1 MFNGRS
7 NTTSPSDF
15 RTSVRLRRAL
25 AGFVSAVI
33 VLGTFTLPTTDGGAS
48 TTSIPAPKLQVAS
61 PASASSSP
69 QQASIAVKWAVLAGK
84 GIKSVT
90 AWASTSPISSKSA
103 PGGSAQCQGSAG
115 SGGCNITSGLTSGV
129 QYFIGARATGTPV
142 KSGEPAP
149 FGASASE
156 GPITAY
162 SAALPQVTLTA
173 TQGSIGQT
181 VALTALDNGSGPI
194 SSFPQGV
201 AVSPNSWGEKCS
213 SSGTAKWTCTNLVPQ
228 ISYRFQIS
236 ATNAEGTST
245 GATSSQVL
253 PDPGRPML
261 GTPTAITSGS
271 STATISVPFTS
282 TASSGSFSM
291 LTNPPLATL
300 PSCGGSASQGVFSG
314 SCSVSGAASHTQ
326 YQLVVEQTNAS
337 PQLLSS
343 VGSVTTP
350 TSGLAIQ
357 PASSSVSNGV
367 ESIAFGWTDPA
378 QVAGTTSYTCSGVTK
393 DPNAPSVVP
402 QSVTPTSSSGNHC
415 TLTGLRPLDGYQLS
429 VTSSSGVTA
438 TALLDGSPAS
448 VTAASDVTG
457 GKTTVAYAFG
467 TYGIYAPGTQGASIS
482 INEGSAVVGATTSSC
497 GAASGQQVATT
508 PSSSLN
514 PLTVQVTPVECQS
527 GFPIITGLPTSTVVP
542 GVDVLSRSSVQAGP
556 VSYGPGGDKITLSWN
571 LPASGPV
578 PTESASDGVAGS
590 CPSPS
595 INGNQASVTC
605 INLTPGHGYT
615 FTLTSTSG
623 SNTSTSSL
631 GGVTPFTYPSPPTN
645 VTATVLMSDAG
656 STTNGQVQLSWTAG
670 DNGGSPLTGYVVE
683 LKDLNASAS
692 TAGGC
697 QAAGGSATSTT
708 CTGLTKGHHY
718 QFSVQSSNAPGV
730 FSLSPGLSPSTVVY
744 GAPAVPSSLK
754 VATNDPSNSGKV
766 TLAWAN
772 PTDVGSAP
780 GGITGYTI
788 TYGSGA
794 AVTTLSLSAAQVSTQ
809 CTTLVGD
816 HCYTFT
822 PNVSQAPTWTISVS
836 NGFASPSVSL
846 TPPGAPTVS
855 AVVGKTVVA
864 SSIGVQWTAEPAA
877 TNYQAFAWADGTS
890 FNSAGPPCSSASTSC
905 AITGL
910 VPGTSYHVAVEAS
923 QGGTFTSADSVTWGF
938 LPSTVIPITTPN
950 APANLNVNVDSGN
963 GTSTMTATW
972 NGDTVASAGGSSSW
986 EYTCSLQYATTTV
999 GSATSSANQ
1008 TNCSFVANPAPVP
1021 SPSCSTGIYLG
1032 CQYTLSV
1039 KTTNDLAAGD
1049 GFTSAASSSA
1059 PTPFPASPVM
1069 EGAPTV
1075 TAISGGIQVNYDVND
1090 RLGKINDFPIY
1101 AVPFSSLSGTTA
1113 QKCADPTSW
1122 GDSAPQQCGAQYFEG
1137 SAPGVVGPSENQNST
1152 VLSSNLQFNSTY
1164 VVTVRAV
1171 NNLGASNWTSYSDP
1185 ITFASGPTGG
1195 TISLQNT
1202 GSGTQL
1208 QVTIASSGEG
1218 DTQLNLWGVDPSH
1231 LEISVNLNGS
1241 QTFTCTAQSV
1251 SYKLQGLQSTGGP
1264 IEPFCEIPNL
1274 TANQLDS
1281 VAVTAS
1287 DGVGNSLNYPTIP
1300 WFMAGPI
1307 GAPTIN
1313 SETMG
1318 SGSTISVN
1326 FNPATLAPGD
1336 QIGSYQVEAED
1347 AVGDGALISSP
1358 CPTTPANGTITCSV
1372 GGAVPGLT
1380 YAVWVVA
1387 TDAYGATSPPQLAS
1401 QGICSNS
1408 AEANTCEMFTMGT
1421 PAPATNIVATT
1432 VNGALQV
1439 SWIPG
1444 LVNGFPITRSVVKV
1458 LGVGTTCASTT
1469 GTPSCVF
1476 SQNAVGANPTV
1487 QVTEYASILNPV
1499 TNTTTEYPSISAP
1512 AALSWTPPP
1521 LQPGAPTGLTLDP
1534 IQTGSSL
1541 LTKSGNGFVVWWNAP
1556 TVNASSVS
1564 FYRVSASLPG
1574 SHSAVAAC
1582 SPTNAPV
1589 GGHYFC
1595 VLSHLTI
1602 AQYTVQVVAV
1612 DAFGDQSA
1620 QEQETLLDDPSMPW
1634 RPTAVTGFADPSGGV
1649 TVTFKTQDPNFA
1661 EFSFLTNAASTSSSA
1676 PTFQCKFAG
1685 TTTWV
1690 SASANTCHSSTAA
1703 GTVTLQASRTVGSTT
1718 TSTPASIDPQITIG
1732 ATTGYVAPSL
1742 GAGAAI
1748 GGAANSV
1755 TAAALSAD
1763 GLRLYSLDPTSAKV
1777 EVATL
1782 GGSSWSANLVQP
1794 LPTGV
1799 NFALAKDIVV
1809 QSATNSPNDEIFVTF
1824 TGSSAVAELVVAKS
1838 SPTVVV
1844 SSLVFTAP
1852 TPTVTALSVSPDGT
1866 QLELCSASVVDAFA
1880 VSGLANGVVATP
1892 STSTQLPQACT
1903 SMTSS
1908 ASGAVFVLAGG
1919 YLFTIVGGNLSV
1931 AMAIEPNA
1939 SLGTLRKLV
1948 WAGSREVLGVD
1959 SKGNLLVLLLP
1970 SQVTASQTQPSMALF
1985 GAAVSTSSVKSLT
1998 GGAFFAVSGSTIAWG
2013 TPSGT
2018 VETVGTIQ
2026 SLG

>member
-1 MFNGRS
+1 M
-7 NTTSPSDF
+7 
-15 RTSVRLRRAL
+15 V
-25 AGFVSAVI
+25 VSAV
-33 VLGTFTLPTTDGGAS
+33 VVCGTLSVTPSAVGAS
-48 TTSIPAPKLQVAS
+48 TTTVPAPNLQPPVS
-61 PASASSSP
+61 PASPSSS
-69 QQASIAVKWAVLAGK
+69 QLTASIAVRWTVPAGK
-84 GIKSVT
+84 SITSVT
-90 AWASTSPISSKSA
+90 AWASTSPVPQSA
-103 PGGSAQCQGSAG
+103 APKGPQCQSSVQPSAG
-115 SGGCNITSGLTSGV
+115 SGGCNITSGLTPGV
-129 QYFIGARATGTPV
+129 SYYIGARATGTPA
-142 KSGEPAP
+142 KRGKKAP
-149 FGASASE
+149 FSVSTSK
-156 GPITAY
+156 GPATAFT
-162 SAALPQVTLTA
+162 AALPQVTLSA
-173 TQGSIGQT
+173 TQGSTGQT
-181 VALTALDNGSGPI
+181 VALVAHDNGSGPP
-194 SSFPQGV
+194 SSF
-201 AVSPNSWGEKCS
+201 SPTVTVLPNTWGEKCA
-213 SSGTAKWTCTNLVPQ
+213 SSGTAKWTCTNLAPK
-228 ISYRFQIS
+228 IPYSFQVS
-236 ATNAEGTST
+236 ATNAEGTSSSPVT
-245 GATSSQVL
+245 PATTVVL
-253 PDPGRPML
+253 DPGRPIL

-282 TASSGSFSM
+282 TSTSGSFS
-291 LTNPPLATL
+291 LVTNPRLASS
-300 PSCGGSASQGVFSG
+300 SCVGSASQGAFSG
-314 SCSVSGAASHTQ
+314 SCSVSGAAANTP
-326 YQLVVEQTNAS
+326 YQFVVEQTNAS

-350 TSGLAIQ
+350 PSGLAIQ
-357 PASSSVSNGV
+357 PASSSVSSGT
-367 ESIAFGWTDPA
+367 ETISFGWTDPA

-402 QSVTPTSSSGNHC
+402 QFVTPTSSSGNRC

-429 VTSSSGVTA
+429 VTSSAGVTA

-467 TYGIYAPGTQGASIS
+467 TYGVYAPGTQGASIS

-508 PSSSLN
+508 PSSSLD

-556 VSYGPGGDKITLSWN
+556 VPYGPGGDKITLSWN

-578 PTESASDGVAGS
+578 PTESVSDGVAGS

-631 GGVTPFTYPSPPTN
+631 GSVTPFTYPSAPTN
-645 VTATVLMSDAG
+645 VTATILKSDAG
-656 STTNGQVQLSWTAG
+656 PTTNGQVQLSWTAG
-670 DNGGSPLTGYVVE
+670 DNGGSPLTGYVI
-683 LKDLNASAS
+683 DLTDLHAALGPD
-692 TAGGC
+692 AGC
-697 QAAGGSATSTT
+697 QPASGSATSTI
-708 CTGLTKGHHY
+708 CTGLTKGHQY

-730 FSLSPGLSPSTVVY
+730 LSLSTGLSPSTVVY
-744 GAPAVPSSLK
+744 GAPAAPSSLK

-846 TPPGAPTVS
+846 TPPGAPVVS
-855 AVVGKTVVA
+855 ALVGAAAGETGEN
-864 SSIGVQWTAEPAA
+864 SIEVQWTANPAA

-890 FNSAGPPCSSASTSC
+890 FNSAGPSCSSASTSC

-910 VPGTSYHVAVEAS
+910 VPGMSYHVAVEAS

-986 EYTCSLQYATTTV
+986 GYTCSLQYATTTV

-1021 SPSCSTGIYLG
+1021 SPVCSTGIYLG

-1039 KTTNDLAAGD
+1039 TTTNDLAAGD

-1069 EGAPTV
+1069 EGTPTV

-1101 AVPFSSLSGTTA
+1101 AVPVSSLSGPTA
-1113 QKCADPTSW
+1113 QECADPTSW

-1137 SAPGVVGPSENQNST
+1137 SAPGAVGSSENHNET

-1195 TISLQNT
+1195 TISLQND

-1241 QTFTCTAQSV
+1241 QTFTCTAQSA

-1274 TANQLDS
+1274 TANQLFS
-1281 VAVTAS
+1281 VSVTAS
-1287 DGVGNSLNYPTIP
+1287 DGVGNSLTYPTIP

-1347 AVGDGALISSP
+1347 AVGDGALISAP

-1408 AEANTCEMFTMGT
+1408 AKANTCEMFTMGT

-1458 LGVGTTCASTT
+1458 LGAGTTCASTT
-1469 GTPSCVF
+1469 ATPSCVF

-1574 SHSAVAAC
+1574 SHTSVAAC

-1595 VLSHLTI
+1595 VLSGLKIT
-1602 AQYTVQVVAV
+1602 QYTVQVVAV

-1685 TTTWV
+1685 TTTWI
-1690 SASANTCHSSTAA
+1690 SASANACHSSTAT

-1718 TSTPASIDPQITIG
+1718 TTTPASIDPPISIA

-1742 GAGAAI
+1742 GAGAATVTD
-1748 GGAANSV
+1748 AATSV
-1755 TAAALSAD
+1755 TAAAFSAD
-1763 GLRLYSLDPTSAKV
+1763 GNRLYSLDPTSAKV

-1824 TGSSAVAELVVAKS
+1824 TGSNAVAELVVAKS

-1908 ASGAVFVLAGG
+1908 ASGAVVVLAGG